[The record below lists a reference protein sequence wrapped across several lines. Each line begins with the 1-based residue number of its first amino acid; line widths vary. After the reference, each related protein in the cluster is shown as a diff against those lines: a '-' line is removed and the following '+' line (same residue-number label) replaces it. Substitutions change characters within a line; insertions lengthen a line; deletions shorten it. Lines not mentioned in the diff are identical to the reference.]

1 MSTKYCLGHKT
12 ARKLHTE
19 IINSPNA
26 YSLTLTLK
34 PYYNSLPLYEQHR
47 MMEESM
53 KQLFKKLNRHFN
65 KVMYTPEVTKQ
76 HNIHYH
82 CYIVLPEGVS
92 YVVFEQNFK
101 KSRTKKG
108 SIGANYKFKEIDEVT
123 DILNSYPFKDI
134 ARTTSYAAING
145 CLFNPSHTFL
155 NGLNSWKI
163 I

>member
-1 MSTKYCLGHKT
+1 MSTKYGLGHKT

-34 PYYNSLPLYEQHR
+34 PYYNSLPIYEQHR
-47 MMEESM
+47 MMEESI
-53 KQLFKKLNRHFN
+53 KQLFKKLHRYYN

-82 CYIVLPEGVS
+82 CYIVLPQELNHI
-92 YVVFEQNFK
+92 VFDQNFR

-108 SIGANYKFKEIDEVT
+108 SIGPNYKLKEIDEVS
-123 DILNSYPFKDI
+123 DELNNYPFKDI
-134 ARTTSYAAING
+134 QRTQMYSDING
-145 CLFNPSHTFL
+145 CLFKPCHTIV